1 MSTMHI
7 KSYLKEEYFNSYG
20 GFWLINMN
28 LKIGSIMKD
37 KSNAMPKTLT
47 IVINFKLDTLS
58 DMMVIYSSFIIIKM

>member
-1 MSTMHI
+1 M
-7 KSYLKEEYFNSYG
+7 
-20 GFWLINMN
+20 MN
-28 LKIGSIMKD
+28 LKIGSIIKD